1 VSQIATLGI
10 DHVGLTVTSLDS
22 TKAFFLECLG
32 WSLRGERP
40 EYPAAF
46 VTDGNCVVTL
56 WQVKSQGDPVPFDR
70 RNNIGLHH
78 LALKVA
84 NLAEL
89 KSLFAKVSAW
99 PGVTVQFGPEL
110 SGKGP
115 RMHCMVFEP
124 GGIRIEFVCDP

>member
-1 VSQIATLGI
+1 MKQTETLGI
-10 DHVGLTVTSLDS
+10 DHVGLTVTSLAQ
-22 TKAFFLECLG
+22 TKAFFLDCLG
-32 WSLRGERP
+32 WTLRGERP

-46 VTDGNCVVTL
+46 ITDGKCVLTL
-56 WQVKSQGDPVPFDR
+56 WQVKGGDPAAFDR

-84 NLAEL
+84 DLAAL
-89 KSLFAKVSAW
+89 QRVFAQVSAW
-99 PGVTVQFGPEL
+99 PGVNVQFGPEL

-115 RMHCMVFEP
+115 RMHCMIFEP